1 MTRESV
7 PVSYKD
13 LFSRALAL
21 DPERLHFAAHSHHL
35 WPDASFDGQVRAWIE
50 ANHFAD
56 RKWDLVF
63 GEVLPEAQRH
73 IAAELNL
80 PSPDTVVF
88 APNTHDFLIRLVSG
102 LETRPVRIL
111 TSDGEFH
118 AFRRQAERWEEA
130 GEAVVTR
137 VPLEPFDSFDARFV
151 AAARAGGHD
160 LILVSQVFFKTGQMF
175 GGVAE
180 LAELADPAGPW
191 VVIDGYHGFMATPT
205 DLGAVADRIFYVAGG
220 YKYAMSGEGAV
231 FLHAPDGYCPR
242 PVITGWFAEF
252 GDLTGPPGGVQYRT
266 DAGRFWGSTMDVTPL
281 YRFNGVRR
289 MLDEAGLTTADV
301 SAHAHRL
308 QTRFAQAIAA
318 GDCGALDQAEVLNP
332 IVGDGPRARFLA
344 LRHPDAQA
352 WRARLLTAQVITD
365 VRDDTLRFGFGLYQD
380 DADVDRLIAI
390 CRTLF

>member
-1 MTRESV
+1 MSHK
-7 PVSYKD
+7 P

-63 GEVLPEAQRH
+63 GEVLPEAQKH

-137 VPLEPFDSFDARFV
+137 VPLEPFETFDARFV

-175 GGVAE
+175 GAVAD

-191 VVIDGYHGFMATPT
+191 MVIDGYHGFMAVPT

-266 DAGRFWGSTMDVTPL
+266 DAGRFWGSTFDVTPL

-289 MLDEAGLTTADV
+289 MLDAAGLGTAEV
-301 SAHAHRL
+301 SAHADRL
-308 QTRFAQAIAA
+308 QTRFAGAVAA
-318 GDCGALDQAEVLNP
+318 GDCGALDKAEILNP
-332 IVGDGPRARFLA
+332 IVGDAPRARFLS
-344 LRHPDAQA
+344 LRHADAQT
-352 WRARLLTAQVITD
+352 WRARLLEAQVITD
-365 VRDDTLRFGFGLYQD
+365 VRDDVLRFGFGLYQD
-380 DADVDRLIAI
+380 EADVDRLIAI
-390 CRTLF
+390 CRKLF